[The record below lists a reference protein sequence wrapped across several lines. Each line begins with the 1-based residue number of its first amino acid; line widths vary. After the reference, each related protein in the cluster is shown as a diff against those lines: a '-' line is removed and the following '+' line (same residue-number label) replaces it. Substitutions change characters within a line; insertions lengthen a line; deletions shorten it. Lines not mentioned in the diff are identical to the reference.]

1 MPTMEQD
8 PGLVAPSK
16 SPNYIAV
23 GENLLPKRRA
33 SYTEPKDILKSP
45 TSNLPLSFGSAI
57 FH

>member
-33 SYTEPKDILKSP
+33 SYTKPKDILKSP